1 MVNMFEEAYKQQPL
15 NEEYGA
21 QTFFAHVRTANWK
34 SAQQVCLLGLVRIAL
49 TSVVCLVIGFH
60 KNAQTIPRG
69 SVFVLER
76 DGRDPSGSSHPYN
89 QSRAHITHSRPVI
102 QQPPRA

>member
-34 SAQQVCLLGLVRIAL
+34 SAQQVCLSGFGYIYL
-49 TSVVCLVIGFH
+49 TSVFIGFH
-60 KNAQTIPRG
+60 KNAQTVPRG
-69 SVFVLER
+69 
-76 DGRDPSGSSHPYN
+76 
-89 QSRAHITHSRPVI
+89 
-102 QQPPRA
+102 

>member
-34 SAQQVCLLGLVRIAL
+34 SAQQVSLSILVHIDL
-49 TSVVCLVIGFH
+49 TS
-60 KNAQTIPRG
+60 
-69 SVFVLER
+69 
-76 DGRDPSGSSHPYN
+76 GRTSS
-89 QSRAHITHSRPVI
+89 
-102 QQPPRA
+102 